1 MLYLAPTRGVEAE
14 VIALQGS
21 WSCSKSSIKVG
32 QIAQQLWQVSQLV
45 WHWSVGHIVH
55 MFEINFNDL
64 QLWKRM
70 VYVLVVAAIAYLLYK
85 VVEGLFKAV
94 QCGLR
99 ASDVQS
105 FVSAI
110 WGFFLRSQPCA
121 ARSPWLRSLPSAVHG
136 SSGT

>member
-1 MLYLAPTRGVEAE
+1 MQQV
-14 VIALQGS
+14 VNQ
-21 WSCSKSSIKVG
+21 VG

-85 VVEGLFKAV
+85 VVEALFKAV

-105 FVSAI
+105 LVSAI
-110 WGFFLRSQPCA
+110 WGFFSALA
-121 ARSPWLRSLPSAVHG
+121 AVRRKVTLAALFAFGGAWIIRNLNPSWMPV
-136 SSGT
+136 TLQ